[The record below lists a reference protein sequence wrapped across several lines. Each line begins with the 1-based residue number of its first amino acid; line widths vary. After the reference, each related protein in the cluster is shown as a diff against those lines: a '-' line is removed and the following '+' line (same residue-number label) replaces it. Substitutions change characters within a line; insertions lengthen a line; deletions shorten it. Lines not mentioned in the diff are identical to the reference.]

1 MKRHLALVSI
11 LIAALASPARAGDVV
26 VFAAA
31 SLKGALDQVALDYQ
45 AKTGDVVRI
54 SYGGSNQLA
63 KQILDGAPADIFISA
78 AVNWMDE
85 VEKAGLLAEGSR
97 KDLLGNT
104 LVLVSAEPLAPVQ
117 IDKGFD
123 LAGLLGEG
131 KLAMAMVDSVPAG
144 QYGKAALQSLGLWD
158 SVSRAV
164 VQADNVRAALAFVSR
179 GEAALGV
186 VYGSDAV
193 ADPSVHLIG
202 TFPDS
207 SHPPIVYPAARLKA
221 ASDSADQDFFT
232 ALSSPEARA
241 IFTKAGFE
249 PLE

>member
-1 MKRHLALVSI
+1 MDWLVSRDLVQPGSRRVLAKNALV
-11 LIAALASPARAGDVV
+11 VV
-26 VFAAA
+26 AHGADQPPMPLTVDGFAAR
-31 SLKGALDQVALDYQ
+31 L
-45 AKTGDVVRI
+45 
-54 SYGGSNQLA
+54 GG
-63 KQILDGAPADIFISA
+63 G
-78 AVNWMDE
+78 
-85 VEKAGLLAEGSR
+85 R
-97 KDLLGNT
+97 
-104 LVLVSAEPLAPVQ
+104 
-117 IDKGFD
+117 
-123 LAGLLGEG
+123 
-131 KLAMAMVDSVPAG
+131 LAMALVEAVPAG